1 MVPQFAFANFAH
13 SIDAAFIS
21 FDPSSNT
28 DAIVHACEVAAHI
41 FTATVVSTSD
51 LGDIPIP
58 RGYQRAISGP
68 HAERWKEAIA
78 KELAGLLACLLYTS
92 PSPRDRG

>member
-68 HAERWKEAIA
+68 HAERWSMGETYAGAFRAHRADQIA
-78 KELAGLLACLLYTS
+78 SS
-92 PSPRDRG
+92 PVRS